1 MRLKKRGC
9 DVKGF
14 LLFSMVLL
22 LGAFGNGCAEK
33 DVVLSNRGFEEIS
46 KGHYGEAETHLK
58 KALMLNPNNPYAL
71 LNMGVVYH
79 ETGRFEKARE
89 MYERV
94 IALQPGERANLSNVE
109 SLEKKTSLR

>member
-1 MRLKKRGC
+1 MRLKQEVC
-9 DVKGF
+9 DVRV
-14 LLFSMVLL
+14 LPLFSMVLL
-22 LGAFGNGCAEK
+22 LCAFGNGCANK

-46 KGHYGEAETHLK
+46 KGNYREAENHLEE
-58 KALMLNPNNPYAL
+58 ALLLNPNNPYAL